1 MASSR
6 LGLLNGQ
13 LKSNK
18 TLWVMK
24 NFDAF
29 DFKKSGNLKDK
40 VIFIT
45 GASRGI
51 GLAIALKAAKDGANI
66 AIAAKTSDPHP
77 KLEGT
82 IHTAAEEIRKAG
94 GKCLPIQCD
103 IRDEKSVKD
112 AVELT
117 VKTFGGIDILVN
129 NASALYMSK
138 AEETSMKQY
147 DLAMSIN
154 SRGTFLVSK
163 YCIPH
168 LKKSKNAHI
177 LTISPP
183 LYAATDPKVNWYAR
197 IGIGYTIAKLGM
209 TLITHGL
216 AEELRDDGI
225 ACNTLWPRTMI
236 ATAAV
241 QNLLG
246 GDESMRKSRTP
257 DIMGDAAYE
266 IITSVSRSTTDQ
278 CFFDDEVLLSVYG
291 QELDIGK
298 YRCMKDGKETDLVTD
313 FIC

>member
-1 MASSR
+1 MLSS
-6 LGLLNGQ
+6 Q
-13 LKSNK
+13 LQSNQ

-24 NFDAF
+24 NFEPF
-29 DFKKSGNLKDK
+29 EFKKMGDLKGK
-40 VIFIT
+40 TLFIT

-51 GLAIALKAAKDGANI
+51 GLSIALKAARDGANI
-66 AIAAKTSDPHP
+66 AIAAKTADAHP

-82 IHTAAEEIRKAG
+82 IFTAAEEIRKAG
-94 GKCLPIQCD
+94 GKCLPIKCD
-103 IRDEKSVKD
+103 IRDEASVRE

-129 NASALYMSK
+129 NASALYMAK

-154 SRGTFLVSK
+154 ARGTFLCCK

-168 LKKSKNAHI
+168 LRESSNPHI

-183 LYAATDPKVNWYAR
+183 LYAATDSKVNWYAR
-197 IGIGYTIAKLGM
+197 IGVGYTIAKLGM

-216 AEELRDDGI
+216 AEELRGAGI
-225 ACNTLWPRTMI
+225 GCNTLWPRTMI

-246 GDESMRKSRTP
+246 GDESIRKSRNP
-257 DIMGDAAYE
+257 EIMGDSAYE
-266 IITSVSRSTTDQ
+266 ILTSDSKSTTDQ

-291 QELDIGK
+291 QELDLSK
-298 YRCMKDGKETDLVTD
+298 YRLTKDSKETDLVTD

>member
-1 MASSR
+1 
-6 LGLLNGQ
+6 
-13 LKSNK
+13 
-18 TLWVMK
+18 MK
-24 NFDAF
+24 NFEPYE
-29 DFKKSGNLKDK
+29 FKKAGDLKGK
-40 VIFIT
+40 TLFIT

-51 GLAIALKAAKDGANI
+51 GLAIALRAAKDGANI
-66 AIAAKTSDPHP
+66 AIAAKTAEAHP

-94 GKCLPIQCD
+94 GRCLPIQCD
-103 IRDEKSVKD
+103 IRDEKSVRD

-129 NASALYMSK
+129 NASALYMAK

-154 SRGTFLVSK
+154 ARGTFLVSK

-168 LKKSKNAHI
+168 LRNSKNPRI

-183 LYAATDPKVNWYAR
+183 LYAATDPRVNWYAR
-197 IGIGYTIAKLGM
+197 IGVGYTIAKLGM

-216 AEELRDDGI
+216 SEELGGDGVG
-225 ACNTLWPRTMI
+225 CNTLWPRTMI

-266 IITSVSRSTTDQ
+266 IVTSDSRKTNDQ
-278 CFFDDEVLLSVYG
+278 SFFDDEVLLSVYG
-291 QELDIGK
+291 QGLDLSK
-298 YRCMKDGKETDLVTD
+298 YRIVKDAKETELVTD